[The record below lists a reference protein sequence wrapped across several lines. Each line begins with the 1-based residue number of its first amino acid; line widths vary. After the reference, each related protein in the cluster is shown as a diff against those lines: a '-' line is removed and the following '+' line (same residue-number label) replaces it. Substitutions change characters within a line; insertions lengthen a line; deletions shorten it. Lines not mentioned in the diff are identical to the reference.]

1 VKRSER
7 PREVDPRLN
16 EIDFNY
22 ARRSGDMMEQ
32 TVGVGRDTNQTIPN
46 NNSAIE
52 ITSSKSGQRHAVDL
66 VDQRSRRSGN
76 QQIPFSGESSSRDF
90 QGASRSQI
98 PQRDQMR
105 DLSREEF
112 GMPSRSQ
119 EQLAEDKSFP
129 YKMNVHPRVLDSN
142 KQKPGVDGK
151 RFIDPRLKDS
161 KSRDLD
167 SERQRKYNLRHKY
180 EESKANLDSK
190 LKMKFY
196 GKF

>member
-1 VKRSER
+1 
-7 PREVDPRLN
+7 
-16 EIDFNY
+16 
-22 ARRSGDMMEQ
+22 MMEQ
-32 TVGVGRDTNQTIPN
+32 TVGVGRDTNKTFPN

-90 QGASRSQI
+90 QGTSRSQI
-98 PQRDQMR
+98 TQRDQIR

-119 EQLAEDKSFP
+119 EQLTEDKSFP

-142 KQKPGVDGK
+142 KQKPGVDSK
-151 RFIDPRLKDS
+151 RFIDPRLKDN